1 MLNEL
6 QRRATAI
13 DDQHLITS
21 AQEAADM
28 VSAPELSV
36 KHKLKVT
43 IPIVPLLLGYEGEV
57 ELNSRLNLEASWQAL
72 QRLVFRRRLPT

>member
-1 MLNEL
+1 
-6 QRRATAI
+6 
-13 DDQHLITS
+13 
-21 AQEAADM
+21 M